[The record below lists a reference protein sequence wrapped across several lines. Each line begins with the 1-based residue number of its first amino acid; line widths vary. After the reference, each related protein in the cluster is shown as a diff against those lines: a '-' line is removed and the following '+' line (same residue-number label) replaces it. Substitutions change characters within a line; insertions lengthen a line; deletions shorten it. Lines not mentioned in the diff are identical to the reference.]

1 MIDSNKLSFRRNSG
15 FKTCIFVLMPV
26 VNFLFPMLLF
36 FGIVTL
42 ISKHRFFQNTPFSHR
57 SLQLAF
63 FLRMS
68 SSLVV
73 YYLYSEYYTERS
85 EADTFKYFDDSYYMA
100 KAFWGH
106 PVDFLQML
114 LGIDCNTSYF
124 HNNYFNDMSNWVR
137 SYDNGL
143 LNDNRLVI
151 RFNALIRI
159 FSFGNYHVH
168 ALIFNLIAFVGSVSL
183 AKVFYTVSKSK
194 LKSYLAV
201 FLIPSVIFWSSGI
214 FKESIL
220 LFALGL
226 FLYHFYQ
233 VCKGKGSVKSNF
245 ILFFT
250 IGILIVMKLYV
261 FLAFLPACVCYFL
274 ARKQENPIWVYLG
287 GYCIFIFFGLSIA
300 AFVPKYSFIHLIVD
314 KQRDFINLS
323 QFFEVNS
330 AFSMNYLEPT
340 LWSLIKA
347 SPEAILNVFTKPWL
361 GEVNSLLF
369 IPPLFEN
376 LLLFVLL
383 LLCFLWRKKISSDQ
397 AKFILFCFAF
407 TILVYLIIG
416 LTTPITGALVRYKI
430 PAAPFIW
437 FSFLMILNTHKF
449 AKGLR
454 KNKLYLWLHS
464 YL

>member
-1 MIDSNKLSFRRNSG
+1 MA
-15 FKTCIFVLMPV
+15 V
-26 VNFLFPMLLF
+26 VNFLFPVLLF
-36 FGIVTL
+36 FGIITMV
-42 ISKHRFFQNTPFSHR
+42 SKHRFFQNSPFSTR

-63 FLRMS
+63 LLRML

-73 YYLYSEYYTERS
+73 YYIYSEYYTVRA
-85 EADTFKYFDDSYYMA
+85 EADTFKYFDDSYHMS
-100 KAFWGH
+100 KGFWEH
-106 PVDFLQML
+106 PIDFFQML
-114 LGIDCNTSYF
+114 FGIDCNTAYF
-124 HNNYFNDMSNWVR
+124 HDNYFNDMSNWVR

-159 FSFGNYHVH
+159 FSFGNYHIH
-168 ALIFNLIAFVGSVSL
+168 TLIFNFIAFIGSVSMGN
-183 AKVFYTVSKSK
+183 VFYAVSKSK
-194 LKSYLAV
+194 FKSYLAV
-201 FLIPSVIFWSSGI
+201 FIIPSVVFWSSGI

-220 LFALGL
+220 LFALGVFL
-226 FLYHFYQ
+226 FHFYQ
-233 VCKGKGSVKSNF
+233 ACKGKWSTKRGAVLLST
-245 ILFFT
+245 LC
-250 IGILIVMKLYV
+250 ILIVMKLYV
-261 FLAFLPACVCYFL
+261 FLAFLPACVCYFMSKNK
-274 ARKQENPIWVYLG
+274 AKPYWTY
-287 GYCIFIFFGLSIA
+287 LSIYGIFLLMGLGLA
-300 AFVPKYSFIHLIVD
+300 ALAPQYSFISLIVD

-330 AFSMNYLEPT
+330 AFAMDYLEPT

-376 LLLFVLL
+376 LLLFILL
-383 LLCFLWRKKISSDQ
+383 
-397 AKFILFCFAF
+397 LFCFSSRKKLTSNQARFVFFCLSF
-407 TILVYLIIG
+407 TIIVYLIIG

-430 PAAPFIW
+430 PVAPFIW
-437 FSFLMILNTHKF
+437 FSILMILNTHRF
-449 AKGLR
+449 PKGLR